1 MADARDLKSLGG
13 TRTGSSPVT
22 STTNGSLAL
31 LAKKYEAASLPHIF
45 FALLARFLPRAV
57 TGLSEIVTL
66 TRFVAAATKRP
77 LSAFAIPSLHCVS
90 LLTSPVTSTTN
101 GSLALLAKKYE
112 AASLPHIFSLFGSL
126 CRNSGIYFC
135 HPKSRRNVCSSEYN
149 IGVIFN
155 VLNPCKFLTLS
166 STMYMCSKRS
176 LKPSMHIL

>member
-1 MADARDLKSLGG
+1 MPDAHATCRICDK
-13 TRTGSSPVT
+13 SSPIGV
-22 STTNGSLAL
+22 
-31 LAKKYEAASLPHIF
+31 
-45 FALLARFLPRAV
+45 
-57 TGLSEIVTL
+57 
-66 TRFVAAATKRP
+66 P
-77 LSAFAIPSLHCVS
+77 LSAFAIPSFGDELPLSLRFTFHFVRELYS
-90 LLTSPVTSTTN
+90 LLTVAACGNFREVVANALSRKPILKRSPGHKHHQRKSRPFGEKN
-101 GSLALLAKKYE
+101 MRPLLC
-112 AASLPHIFSLFGSL
+112 LIFFSLFGSL